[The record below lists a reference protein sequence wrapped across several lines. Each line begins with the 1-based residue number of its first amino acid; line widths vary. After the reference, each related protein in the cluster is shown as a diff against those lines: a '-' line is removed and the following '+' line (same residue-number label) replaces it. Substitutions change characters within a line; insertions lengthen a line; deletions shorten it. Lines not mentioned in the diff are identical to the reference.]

1 MGGMPTSTTP
11 APGAGVV
18 ISSLGYPR
26 LIAHRGGGSS
36 APENTLA
43 AIRAGHAAGF
53 RGVEFDAMLSR
64 DGVPFLIHDDTLER
78 TSNGHGPVTQASAA
92 ELARLDAGSWHSP
105 AFRGE
110 PLPTLAT
117 ALALCRH
124 LGLWV
129 NLEIKPGA
137 GREAET
143 GAAVAQVVRGAQVMG
158 ALPVGPAS
166 RDMSSTGVSPAAA
179 AATPPSGSL
188 VLSSFSTVALEAAR
202 RVAPELPRAWL
213 VDRVPADWR
222 QTLEALGAVALH
234 CHHEALTP
242 ALVAEILA
250 AGYALACYTVNEQAR
265 MVALAQWGV
274 TALFTDRL
282 DLAGAV

>member
-1 MGGMPTSTTP
+1 MGGTPTSATP
-11 APGAGVV
+11 APEAGVV
-18 ISSLGYPR
+18 VSTLGYPR
-26 LIAHRGGGSS
+26 LIAHRGGGSR

-78 TSNGHGPVTQASAA
+78 TSNGHGPVAQASAA
-92 ELARLDAGSWHSP
+92 ALARLDAGSWHSP

-110 PLPTLAT
+110 PLPTLAD
-117 ALALCRH
+117 ALALCRQ
-124 LGLWV
+124 LDLWV
-129 NLEIKPGA
+129 NLEIKPGP

-143 GAAVAQVVRGAQVMG
+143 GAAVAQVARVAGASLVCRVPRNMSSAEPCPAATE
-158 ALPVGPAS
+158 ALPPA
-166 RDMSSTGVSPAAA
+166 RG
-179 AATPPSGSL
+179 L
-188 VLSSFSTVALEAAR
+188 VLSSFSTAALKSAR
-202 RVAPELPRAWL
+202 QVAPELPRAWL
-213 VDRVPADWR
+213 VERVPEDWQ
-222 QTLEALGAVALH
+222 QTLQALGAVALH

-242 ALVAEILA
+242 ALAAEIIA

-265 MVALAQWGV
+265 MMTLAQWGV

-282 DLAGAV
+282 DLAGAF